1 MEELQLGKTLREL
14 YSQAIHGQDRVIMLY
29 LFGIK
34 YGEMIEEKNLS
45 ISYILCYAQLPDSYR
60 SEIEKGIKLSQYVKP
75 I

>member
-1 MEELQLGKTLREL
+1 
-14 YSQAIHGQDRVIMLY
+14 
-29 LFGIK
+29 
-34 YGEMIEEKNLS
+34 MIEEKNLS